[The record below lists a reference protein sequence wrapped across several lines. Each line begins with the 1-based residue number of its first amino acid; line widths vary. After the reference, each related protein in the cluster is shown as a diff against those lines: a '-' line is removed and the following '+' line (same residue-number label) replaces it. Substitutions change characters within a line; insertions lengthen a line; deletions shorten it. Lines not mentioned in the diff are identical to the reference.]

1 MSTGG
6 IFKLI
11 INNGVQDS
19 LLMATDY
26 LNQRIKVI
34 TARNKASKKFN
45 DRKGIVLSAS
55 WIPDVNS
62 IAKSHMIFING
73 AYKPFVACGFEYN
86 KVASSGSVQFNSRVS
101 FTIPV
106 FGDFV
111 NDCVIHVK
119 LSPLSVKDN
128 RDKVRYIALLGHRIF
143 KYIEFKVNSSVLD
156 STTVDDYNAFYQ
168 FQVPDCKEVGWLRNM
183 GQEIPEVATLTG
195 DPAFDV
201 FKEYRFIGDGFQTFK
216 QSHEGVELWIP
227 LLFWFKNVNNSLPN
241 FAIPYGQTDINI
253 DISPLT
259 NLVGFADYGGG
270 GEYNDVKIDTMELY
284 MNNIFMQP
292 EIVNIFCSKFGF
304 SLIRVH
310 TRHTEIL
317 DVSEKNVLLSQLK
330 WPTETIYVAFKPL
343 VNLTLSQEW
352 YKSSQ
357 LTLTSVKM
365 PVVAKN
371 ASLITVV
378 NGTNTS
384 TTNTVSFTYG
394 SGPVLTVGVNDYA
407 NYDLVITGGSG
418 YLPNDIISNR
428 YTIVSNTGGVSGGV
442 ITISGVWNYTTP
454 NTTTVF
460 ELFKRELAINEAQY
474 YKESPTI
481 TDLEV
486 IAYGITIYQKT
497 SASFYNSYIPYRF
510 GDNIKT
516 PKDSGWYMINFAFL
530 PGDHQPS
537 GHINLSRSREFYL
550 NYASTYISKDTKVE
564 LLALCTAINFLLV
577 KNGSAILRYST

>member
-11 INNGVQDS
+11 INSGVQDS

-34 TARNKASKKFN
+34 TARNKASKEFN
-45 DRKGIVLSAS
+45 DRKGIDPSAS
-55 WIPDVNS
+55 WIPDINS
-62 IAKSHMIFING
+62 IAKSHIIFING

-86 KVASSGSVQFNSRVS
+86 KVAPSGSVQFNSRVS

-119 LSPLSVKDN
+119 LSALSVKDN

-156 STTVDDYNAFYQ
+156 STTIDDYNAFYQ
-168 FQVPDCKEVGWLRNM
+168 FQVPPGKEIGWLRNM
-183 GQEIPEVATLTG
+183 GQEIPEVACLTG
-195 DPAFDV
+195 DPEFDT
-201 FKEYRFIGDGFQTFK
+201 FKEYRLIGDGFQTFK
-216 QSHEGVELWIP
+216 QRHESVELWIP
-227 LLFWFKNVNNSLPN
+227 LLFWFRNVNNSLPN
-241 FAIPYGQTDINI
+241 FAIPYGQTNINI
-253 DISPLT
+253 DISPIT

-284 MNNIFMQP
+284 MNNIFLQP
-292 EIVNIFCSKFGF
+292 DIVNIFCSKFGF

-317 DVSEKNVLLSQLK
+317 NSDQKNVLLSQIK
-330 WPTETIYVAFKPL
+330 WPTETIYIAFKPL

-365 PVVAKN
+365 PVIAKN
-371 ASLITVV
+371 SSSITVV
-378 NGTNTS
+378 NGNTA
-384 TTNTVSFTYG
+384 TTNTVSFTYV

-407 NYDLVITGGSG
+407 EYDLVITSGTG
-418 YLPNDIISNR
+418 YLSGNIVSNR
-428 YTIVSNTGGVSGGV
+428 YTIISNTGGVSGGV
-442 ITISGVWNYTTP
+442 MTISGVWNHTTP
-454 NTTTVF
+454 DTTTVF
-460 ELFKRELAINEAQY
+460 ELFKREIAINEAQY

-486 IAYGITIYQKT
+486 VAYGITVYQKT

-530 PGDHQPS
+530 PGEHQPS

-550 NYASTYISKDTKVE
+550 NYASTYISKDNKVE

-577 KNGSAILRYST
+577 KSGSAILRYST

>member
-11 INNGVQDS
+11 INSGVQDS

-26 LNQRIKVI
+26 LNQRIKTI
-34 TARNKASKKFN
+34 TARNKASKELN
-45 DRKGIVLSAS
+45 DKKGIDPSAS
-55 WIPDVNS
+55 WIPDINS
-62 IAKSHMIFING
+62 IAKSHIIFING

-86 KVASSGSVQFNSRVS
+86 KVAPNGNVQFNSRVS

-119 LSPLSVKDN
+119 LSALSVKDN

-156 STTVDDYNAFYQ
+156 STIIDDYNAFYQ
-168 FQVPDCKEVGWLRNM
+168 FQVPPRKEIGWLRNM
-183 GQEIPEVATLTG
+183 GQEIPEIACLTG
-195 DPAFDV
+195 DPEFDT
-201 FKEYRFIGDGFQTFK
+201 FKEYRLIGDGFQTFK
-216 QSHEGVELWIP
+216 QRHEGVELWIP
-227 LLFWFKNVNNSLPN
+227 LLFWFRNVNNSLPN
-241 FAIPYGQTDINI
+241 FAIPYGQTNINI
-253 DISPLT
+253 DISPIT

-270 GEYNDVKIDTMELY
+270 GEYNEVKIDTMELY
-284 MNNIFMQP
+284 MNNIFLQP

-317 DVSEKNVLLSQLK
+317 NSNQKNVLLNQLK
-330 WPTETIYVAFKPL
+330 WPTETIYIAFKPL

-357 LTLTSVKM
+357 LTLNSVKM
-365 PVVAKN
+365 PVIAKN
-371 ASLITVV
+371 SSSVTVV
-378 NGTNTS
+378 NGTTA
-384 TTNTVSFTYG
+384 TTNTVSFTYV
-394 SGPVLTVGVNDYA
+394 SGPVLTVGVNDYSE
-407 NYDLVITGGSG
+407 YDLVITSG
-418 YLPNDIISNR
+418 AGYVSDNIVSNR
-428 YTIVSNTGGVSGGV
+428 YTIISNTGGAFGGV
-442 ITISGVWNYTTP
+442 MTISGVWNYTTP
-454 NTTTVF
+454 DTTTVF

-486 IAYGITIYQKT
+486 VAYGITIYQKT
-497 SASFYNSYIPYRF
+497 HATFYNSYIPYRF
-510 GDNIKT
+510 GDNINT

-530 PGDHQPS
+530 PGEHQPS

-550 NYASTYISKDTKVE
+550 NYASTYISKDNKVE
-564 LLALCTAINFLLV
+564 LLVLCTAINFLLV
-577 KNGSAILRYST
+577 KSGSAILRYST